1 MKQPPLRFLE
11 VISSLLALLAV
22 CVLVALVVVIQ
33 LPRPAENG
41 ATGLQ
46 TAQASAAPAYD
57 EQKAIAAGLQPSPT
71 GKQLFNNNCKQCHA
85 IDAIVVGPALGNVTN
100 RRSTEWIHAFIRNS
114 SKVIQSGDPV
124 AKELYEQFNKTQ
136 MPGFNFNDEELNA
149 LIDHIKFETSAY
161 GM

>member
-22 CVLVALVVVIQ
+22 CVLIALVVVIK
-33 LPRPAENG
+33 LPRPAEDG
-41 ATGLQ
+41 SSLP

-57 EQKAIAAGLQPSPT
+57 EQKAIAAGLQPSPA
-71 GKQLFNNNCKQCHA
+71 GKQLFNNNCRQCHA
-85 IDAIVVGPALGNVTN
+85 IEAIVVGPALGNVTN
-100 RRSTEWIHAFIRNS
+100 RRSTEWIHAFVRNS
-114 SKVIQSGDPV
+114 SQMIKSGDPV

-136 MPGFNFNDEELNA
+136 MPGFKFSDEELTA
-149 LIDHIKFETSAY
+149 LLDHIKFETSAY